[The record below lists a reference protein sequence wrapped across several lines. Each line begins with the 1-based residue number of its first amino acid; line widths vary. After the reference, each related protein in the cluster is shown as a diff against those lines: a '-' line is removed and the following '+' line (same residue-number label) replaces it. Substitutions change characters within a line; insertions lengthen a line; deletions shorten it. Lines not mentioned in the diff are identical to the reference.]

1 MKKSYLI
8 YLIVLF
14 LFFLSGCS
22 TRIEY
27 YNQKGNLNFLLN
39 ENNKAISAYS
49 NVIKF
54 DSKNVNAL
62 FGRGLS
68 YLSQGNPES
77 AILDFTKVIELQ
89 PKNIEAY
96 RFKGSAKSDLSD
108 YRGAI
113 EDYSRV
119 IEYSA
124 NDQLAYNWRIGCYK
138 AMKNN
143 SGIINDIT
151 KLIEIDPNNANAYL
165 ERAETYFDM
174 QENEFAIKDLIKV
187 LELDS
192 SILYPHIRNG
202 EINMSFQL
210 RDWFDYLKGP
220 KICKVLTNIIES
232 NPNNSN
238 TYVLRGLNK
247 IIGLDKIIGFNKIL
261 GLDNTVIENDEKGA
275 TEDFSKA
282 IQIDPKNIFCHIIKC
297 TLLYEKWEDAFI
309 SLRGFERAK
318 DNYSF
323 NPLYEVNKEITEREI
338 IKQKNIVNILENNL
352 ASELLTITNINPN
365 NEVVRLYKREM
376 DYEHSHPTTQTFN
389 EYLNK
394 IENQLIENQK
404 SNISRE
410 SDLSKIRLQDTIKL
424 VADYFDVEKKNP
436 NFHFGNYQ
444 NGAELIRSLYFQ
456 KILKKLNDDIEKG
469 SRKRDSY
476 FLRGVIYLFFKNY
489 EEAETDFTHVIQL
502 DAKNIEAYCNRSSI
516 KFMIHNYNGAIEDYS
531 KIITIEEKNGMA
543 YYHRGLIN
551 AIKLN
556 QIEYACKDFSKAG
569 ELGYNIAYEAIKD
582 YCR

>member
-1 MKKSYLI
+1 M
-8 YLIVLF
+8 
-14 LFFLSGCS
+14 FFLSGCS
-22 TRIEY
+22 ARIEY

-39 ENNKAISAYS
+39 ENNEAISAYS
-49 NVIKF
+49 KVIKF

-151 KLIEIDPNNANAYL
+151 KLIEIDPNNASAYL
-165 ERAETYFDM
+165 ERVETYFDM
-174 QENEFAIKDLIKV
+174 QENELAIKNLIKV

-192 SILYPHIRNG
+192 SILYPHISSNG

-238 TYVLRGLNK
+238 AYVLRGLNK
-247 IIGLDKIIGFNKIL
+247 VIGLDKIIGFNKIL

-282 IQIDPKNIFCHIIKC
+282 IQIDPKNIFCLIIKC
-297 TLLYEKWEDAFI
+297 TLLYEKWYDAYI
-309 SLRGFERAK
+309 TLRGLQR
-318 DNYSF
+318 DVQNYVPF
-323 NPLYEVNKEITEREI
+323 NRLYEVNKEITEREI
-338 IKQKNIVNILENNL
+338 IRQKNIVDLLENNL
-352 ASELLTITNINPN
+352 ASELLIITNIDPN
-365 NEVVRLYKREM
+365 NEVVLMYKRKM
-376 DYEHSHPTTQTFN
+376 DYEHSYQTTQTFN

-394 IENQLIENQK
+394 IENQFIENQK

-436 NFHFGNYQ
+436 NFHYGNYQ

-476 FLRGVIYLFFKNY
+476 FLRGVIYSFFKYY
-489 EEAETDFTHVIQL
+489 EKAESDFTHVIQL
-502 DAKNIEAYCNRSSI
+502 DTKNIDAYSNRSSI
-516 KFMIHNYNGAIEDYS
+516 KFMTDNYNGAIDDYS
-531 KIITIEEKNGMA
+531 KIITIEEKNGMS
-543 YYHRGLIN
+543 YYHRGLIY
-551 AIKLN
+551 AMKLN
-556 QIEYACKDFSKAG
+556 QIEYACKDFSTAG
-569 ELGYNIAYEAIKD
+569 ELGYSISYEAIKD